1 VRTKSFLL
9 VISLVISAQFLSCA
23 WVRTRKF
30 ILPEESAA
38 EKIAGW
44 TFKPD
49 VQAYHPPVEK
59 GPTKDINGLWLNL
72 TAFHSKATEMDTIYG
87 VDIDTVYMIYG
98 KSGNQRHIWI
108 KHASAYGDVL
118 EYKQLVNRFRFRN
131 SSGEYY
137 FIVPPDVDTLYLEFN
152 AKFYRGIFKTLSP
165 NPEYSTKNDTIVVD
179 TANPERF
186 SRKVRIK
193 LIHRES
199 KTLVPSFI

>member
-1 VRTKSFLL
+1 MRTKSFFL
-9 VISLVISAQFLSCA
+9 ITSLVIIAQILSCT

-38 EKIAGW
+38 EKITGW

-49 VQAYHPPVEK
+49 VQAYHLPVKK
-59 GPTKDINGLWLNL
+59 GAPKDINGLWLNL
-72 TAFHSKATEMDTIYG
+72 TAFHSKAAEMDTIYG

-98 KSGNQRHIWI
+98 KSESQRHTWI

-118 EYKQLVNRFRFRN
+118 EYKRLVNRFRFRN
-131 SSGEYY
+131 PSGEYY
-137 FIVPPDVDTLYLEFN
+137 FIVPPDVDTLCLEFN
-152 AKFYRGIFKTLSP
+152 AKFYRGIYKTLSP
-165 NPEYSTKNDTIVVD
+165 NPEYSTKNDTIAVD
-179 TANPERF
+179 TANPESFTR
-186 SRKVRIK
+186 SVRMK